1 VEQFLTIATQPDNIP
16 IIGMLVLVLI
26 CLGISMK
33 QAFRHDHLIDKGQKD
48 RIFEEMYK

>member
-26 CLGISMK
+26 CLGIAMK

>member
-1 VEQFLTIATQPDNIP
+1 MQQFLTIATQPDNIP

-33 QAFRHDHLIDKGQKD
+33 QAFRHDRLIDKGQKD

>member
-1 VEQFLTIATQPDNIP
+1 MHQFLTIATQPDNIP

-33 QAFRHDHLIDKGQKD
+33 QAFRHDQLIDKGQKD

>member
-1 VEQFLTIATQPDNIP
+1 MQQFLTIATQPDNIP

-26 CLGISMK
+26 CLGIAMK